1 MKYFTVDE
9 MCKTNTGLANVP
21 TKEESDNLVFLIEKL
36 LDPARQKL
44 GLPIKISSGFRSQ
57 AVNRRV
63 GGVFNSQHTKGE
75 AADLVCTNNAKLF
88 EILKTMKFDQ
98 LIWEKGNSVQPA
110 WVHVSIKR
118 IGINRGQ
125 ILKL

>member
-75 AADLVCTNNAKLF
+75 AADAVTAQTLNLEVY
-88 EILKTMKFDQ
+88 I
-98 LIWEKGNSVQPA
+98 
-110 WVHVSIKR
+110 R
-118 IGINRGQ
+118 
-125 ILKL
+125 